1 MVIKQPFFQICLTLY
16 VCRLSGSNIYSS
28 SFRTQ
33 FFFAIHFFCQQIS
46 EIIHSFLCTYVS
58 FSTCSFLPV
67 LCASLNGTIIHQ
79 QLKSETWELYSGSSF
94 QHPKSSLTF
103 NSVNFI
109 SQIHSFVSNTNATV
123 WGKRL
128 SALFTWIA
136 IAQTFQPPDQY
147 PASTLFTSQFF
158 TISIRYV
165 KWKLMAERGIS

>member
-1 MVIKQPFFQICLTLY
+1 MFADFLAAIFILVHLGLNFFLQFTSFVNRYQKSFTHFY
-16 VCRLSGSNIYSS
+16 VS
-28 SFRTQ
+28 
-33 FFFAIHFFCQQIS
+33 
-46 EIIHSFLCTYVS
+46 YVS

-109 SQIHSFVSNTNATV
+109 SQIHSLVSNTNATV

-165 KWKLMAERGIS
+165 KWKLMAERGVS